1 MPVIIAIEALAF
13 GRYPTLKVFAAV
25 VLVCL
30 GIALATATDGIRMPS
45 LAGLLIGLAAVLVT
59 AVYQIWAGS
68 KQKELQVGSMQ
79 LLHQFSPMAAIML
92 AILVPVLEPQAV
104 GLLQTTPN
112 KLTLM
117 NFDYTLSS
125 VTAIV
130 VSSILGLI
138 VSISTFSLIGVTSSL
153 TFNIVGHLKTVTI
166 LAGGCLLFGDTMSS
180 STVAGIIISLT
191 GIMLYSHIQMT
202 ALVQSRPV
210 T

>member
-13 GRYPTLKVFAAV
+13 GRYPTMKVFAAV

-30 GIALATATDGIRMPS
+30 GIALATATDGIRMPT
-45 LAGLLIGLAAVLVT
+45 LAGLSIGLAAVLVT
-59 AVYQIWAGS
+59 GVYQIWAGS

-92 AILVPVLEPQAV
+92 AILVPILEPV
-104 GLLQTTPN
+104 GLFQNTPN

-117 NFDYTLSS
+117 NFNYTLSS

-138 VSISTFSLIGVTSSL
+138 VSISTFSLIGITSSL

-166 LAGGCLLFGDTMSS
+166 LAGGCLLFGDTLSL
-180 STVAGIIISLT
+180 STVAGIVISLI

-202 ALVQSRPV
+202 AVAQSKPV